1 MIFVFLLNCYE
12 VDDSYIWRRVSPLP
26 SKKWTSESD
35 EEDQCM
41 YGRFYSTTLSGEG
54 RQEGHGMFELSLSL
68 SLSLSLLLFSSIR
81 ISLIDIN
88 DTCRPISISKRC
100 ICMKRP

>member
-1 MIFVFLLNCYE
+1 MIPTFV
-12 VDDSYIWRRVSPLP
+12 SSRVSLLP

-41 YGRFYSTTLSGEG
+41 YGRFYSTTLSGEE
-54 RQEGHGMFELSLSL
+54 RQEGHGMFE
-68 SLSLSLLLFSSIR
+68 LSLSLLLFSSIR

-88 DTCRPISISKRC
+88 DTCRPISISKGC

>member
-1 MIFVFLLNCYE
+1 M
-12 VDDSYIWRRVSPLP
+12 
-26 SKKWTSESD
+26 SESD

-68 SLSLSLLLFSSIR
+68 LLFSSIR
-81 ISLIDIN
+81 ILLIDIN

>member
-1 MIFVFLLNCYE
+1 MKWNIPTFV
-12 VDDSYIWRRVSPLP
+12 SSRVSLLP

-68 SLSLSLLLFSSIR
+68 SHYFRLL
-81 ISLIDIN
+81 DIY
-88 DTCRPISISKRC
+88 
-100 ICMKRP
+100 

>member
-1 MIFVFLLNCYE
+1 MKWMIPTFV
-12 VDDSYIWRRVSPLP
+12 SSRVSPLP
-26 SKKWTSESD
+26 SKKSMSESD

-54 RQEGHGMFELSLSL
+54 RQEGHGMFEF
-68 SLSLSLLLFSSIR
+68 SLSLLLFSSIR

>member
-1 MIFVFLLNCYE
+1 MKWMIPTFV
-12 VDDSYIWRRVSPLP
+12 SSRVSPLP
-26 SKKWTSESD
+26 SKKSMSESD

-68 SLSLSLLLFSSIR
+68 LLFSSIR
-81 ISLIDIN
+81 ILLIDIN

>member
-1 MIFVFLLNCYE
+1 MKWMIPTFV
-12 VDDSYIWRRVSPLP
+12 SSRVSPLP
-26 SKKWTSESD
+26 SKKSMSESD

-68 SLSLSLLLFSSIR
+68 IIIYYYLAFPLHGYDRSFFILFCQNVGFK
-81 ISLIDIN
+81 LH
-88 DTCRPISISKRC
+88 TLHPQ
-100 ICMKRP
+100 